1 MTKLPELK
9 RELLARSGRG
19 AKYGLER
26 LRTAL
31 EPLGHPERG
40 LPVVHI
46 AGTNGKGSVCA
57 MTEAVAREAGLRTG
71 TFTSPHLC
79 RLDERIRIDGA
90 PIEEAAFE
98 AALGEVLH
106 PSVPFVTFFEAI
118 AMTAMVAMRAAEVDL
133 AIFEVGLGGRLD
145 ATNVLEGSWA
155 TAIVSIG
162 LDHTGILG
170 TDLADIAREKA
181 GIFREGTPAVLGVMD
196 TRAEAGARDV
206 ATTVG
211 ATPVWAC
218 GQDIGF
224 DDEGFTLPG
233 GQRVAV
239 PQLGLKG
246 RHQRAN
252 AAVVAGLAAAVDRRR
267 GSDDLTKALPT
278 GLAGATWPG
287 RLEVL
292 EHEGRRI
299 ILDCAHNPAGAAT
312 LRDAL
317 AGPLSFDRDRGTL
330 LFGSMGD
337 KAWPAMLDTIAPAF
351 ETRVYA
357 RPIEA
362 LAGRLPADLGLLSA
376 RFAGHAT
383 STPEA
388 GLARALALT
397 PRGGTLVV
405 AGSIFLV
412 GAVRAELLGITRD
425 VSVPL

>member
-1 MTKLPELK
+1 MSRLPELK

-26 LRTAL
+26 LRSAL
-31 EPLGHPERG
+31 APLAHPERD
-40 LPVVHI
+40 LPVVHV

-57 MTEAVAREAGLRTG
+57 MTEAVARRAGLRTG

-79 RLDERIRIDGA
+79 RLDERIRIDGV
-90 PIEEAAFE
+90 PIDEAAFE
-98 AALGEVLH
+98 AALGQVLH

-118 AMTAMVAMRAAEVDL
+118 TLTAMVAMRAAAVDL

-145 ATNVLEGSWA
+145 ATNVLEGALA

-181 GIFREGTPAVLGVMD
+181 GIFRKDTPVVLGVMD
-196 TRAEAGARDV
+196 ASAETAAREV
-206 ATTVG
+206 ATSVR
-211 ATPVWAC
+211 ATPVWTC
-218 GQDIGF
+218 GRDIAF
-224 DDEGFTLPG
+224 DERGFTLPG
-233 GQRVAV
+233 GQIIEV

-246 RHQRAN
+246 GHQRAN

-267 GSDDLTKALPT
+267 GSDGLTKALPA
-278 GLAGATWPG
+278 GLAGASWPG

-292 EHEGRRI
+292 EHQGRRV

-312 LRDAL
+312 LREAL
-317 AGPLSFDRDRGTL
+317 AGLGLDRNKSTL

-397 PRGGTLVV
+397 PPGGTLVV